1 MADVKNWQELSRAI
15 VKLIRD
21 QYGIDEALL
30 KRTAVLEADLGLS
43 IDQVEGVLDYVSE
56 TFQIQFPDGTLD
68 EVLKLEELCLLAC
81 WLKGFYKQPTYL
93 SDAYAGRCRSVN
105 PSAGPAN

>member
-30 KRTAVLEADLGLS
+30 KRTAVLEADLGLTVE
-43 IDQVEGVLDYVSE
+43 QVEAILEYTSEAFGVS
-56 TFQIQFPDGTLD
+56 FPPGTLD
-68 EVLKLEELCLLAC
+68 EVLRLEELCLLAC
-81 WLKGFYKQPTYL
+81 WLKGYYKQP
-93 SDAYAGRCRSVN
+93 SFVSEGFAGACRN
-105 PSAGPAN
+105 LNAAAQ

>member
-1 MADVKNWQELSRAI
+1 MADVQNWQELSRAI

-43 IDQVEGVLDYVSE
+43 LEQVERILDYVSE
-56 TFQIQFPDGTLD
+56 TFRISFPEGTLD
-68 EVLKLEELCLLAC
+68 EILKLEELCLLSC
-81 WLKGFYKQPTYL
+81 WLRGFYKQPSYV
-93 SDAYAGRCRSVN
+93 SEGFAARCRSIN
-105 PSAGPAN
+105 PQAA